1 MYDYIILFFVVEVFP
16 AVVFQVHNICL
27 MDIIMNSDLKKD
39 PDSDLFK
46 VFDEVYT
53 NLIVQK
59 LIHSEISKKHSDKR
73 IFDFSQFFA
82 SMNVSKVIC

>member
-1 MYDYIILFFVVEVFP
+1 M
-16 AVVFQVHNICL
+16 FQVYNICL

-59 LIHSEISKKHSDKR
+59 LMHSEISKKHSQIKEFL
-73 IFDFSQFFA
+73 IFPNFLLA
-82 SMNVSKVIC
+82 